1 MKDRI
6 LIIGAGAAGMM
17 AAIAAAGAGAET
29 LLLERNERP
38 GRKIM
43 ITGKGRCN
51 LTNRCDTNT
60 LIASV
65 PVNGRFL
72 YGAFS
77 RFGPADM
84 IDFCERN
91 GLPVKTERG
100 NRVFPV
106 SDRAVDVVDL
116 LWNRC
121 HQLGCRRI
129 TTRVAHI
136 RTENGAVCGV
146 EAEDG
151 SCWEANRVILA
162 TGGASYPATGSTGD
176 GYRMAHELGHTI
188 VPPAPSLIPMIA
200 EEPDCAEMMG
210 LSLRN
215 TALRVVDTQ
224 TQKTVYEDFG
234 EMLFTHFGVSGP
246 MILSASAHIR
256 APEPGRYVLHL
267 NLKPALSPEQLDARL
282 QREIQQT
289 PNRDYANLLGALLP
303 AKMIPVFVRRSGID
317 GTVKANQI
325 SREMRRTV
333 LHLMQDF
340 TVTLRGYRPISEA
353 IVTSGGVAVREV
365 SPKTMA
371 SRLVSGLY
379 FCGEVLDV
387 DAYTGGFNLQI
398 AWSTGHL
405 AGTSATAYAE

>member
-1 MKDRI
+1 
-6 LIIGAGAAGMM
+6 
-17 AAIAAAGAGAET
+17 
-29 LLLERNERP
+29 
-38 GRKIM
+38 
-43 ITGKGRCN
+43 
-51 LTNRCDTNT
+51 
-60 LIASV
+60 
-65 PVNGRFL
+65 
-72 YGAFS
+72 
-77 RFGPADM
+77 
-84 IDFCERN
+84 
-91 GLPVKTERG
+91 
-100 NRVFPV
+100 
-106 SDRAVDVVDL
+106 
-116 LWNRC
+116 
-121 HQLGCRRI
+121 
-129 TTRVAHI
+129 
-136 RTENGAVCGV
+136 
-146 EAEDG
+146 
-151 SCWEANRVILA
+151 
-162 TGGASYPATGSTGD
+162 
-176 GYRMAHELGHTI
+176 
-188 VPPAPSLIPMIA
+188 
-200 EEPDCAEMMG
+200 
-210 LSLRN
+210 
-215 TALRVVDTQ
+215 
-224 TQKTVYEDFG
+224 
-234 EMLFTHFGVSGP
+234 

-267 NLKPALSPEQLDARL
+267 NLKPALSPEQLDIRL

-405 AGTSATAYAE
+405 SGTSAAAYAE